1 MDTDTQ
7 AAANVQVVKAKP
19 VRKVIKGAGARSLNK
34 IPPEILNDPQLN
46 AAIANLPANYNF
58 EIHKTIWR
66 TRELKAKRVA
76 LQLPEG
82 LLIFSTV
89 IAEIVEQFTE
99 ADTVIMGD
107 VTYGACCVDDFT
119 AKALGA
125 DLLVHYGHS
134 CLIPVD
140 QTHDIKVLYVFVDIK
155 IDSVHFINSVK
166 HNFPTTKH
174 LAMVSTIQ
182 FVASLHAA
190 AKELREAGYEVTIPQ
205 TRPLSPGEILGCTA
219 PRLPQ
224 GSTLIYLGDG
234 RFHLEAAMIAN
245 PTIEAFKYDPYEK
258 KFTEEKYEHLE
269 MRQNRF
275 RAIQRAKEAKTF
287 GLILGTLGRQGST
300 KVLEYL
306 KQRLQKH
313 NKQSVIILMSE
324 IFPAKLQL
332 FGQVDAFVQVA
343 CPRLSIDW
351 GTAFEKPL
359 LTPYELSVVLGD
371 AKWRLEESEKAT
383 ELKEGESYPMD
394 FYASKSL
401 GYWTPNHK
409 PPENGDCERLP
420 NEACCGRCDKE
431 KQEQQARDEKEEQ
444 QKRLKETEN
453 SLPQAV
459 ANLLISQLA

>member
-1 MDTDTQ
+1 MDPIPPE
-7 AAANVQVVKAKP
+7 VQVVKAKP
-19 VRKVIKGAGARSLNK
+19 VRKVIKGAGAARSVNR
-34 IPPEILNDPQLN
+34 IPVEILNDSQLN
-46 AAIANLPANYNF
+46 EAIAALPSNYNF

-76 LQLPEG
+76 LQMPEG
-82 LLIFSTV
+82 LLIFSSV
-89 IAEIVEQFTE
+89 IAEIVERFTD

-140 QTHDIKVLYVFVDIK
+140 QTTGIKVLYVFVDIK

-166 HNFPTTKH
+166 HNFTTGTH
-174 LAMVSTIQ
+174 LALISTIQ

-190 AKELREAGYEVTIPQ
+190 AKELRESGYDVTIPQ
-205 TRPLSPGEILGCTA
+205 TRPLSPGEVLGCTA
-219 PRLPQ
+219 PKLPSGTQ
-224 GSTLIYLGDG
+224 VLLYLGDG

-245 PTIEAFKYDPYEK
+245 PTVRAYKYDPYDK
-258 KFTEEKYEHLE
+258 KFTEETYDHRE
-269 MRQNRF
+269 MRKNRYL
-275 RAIQRAKEAKTF
+275 AIQRAKGAKTF

-306 KQRLQKH
+306 KQRLQRH
-313 NKQSVIILMSE
+313 GKQSVIILMSE
-324 IFPAKLQL
+324 IFPQKLKL

-351 GTAFEKPL
+351 GVAFEKPL

-371 AKWRLEESEKAT
+371 AKWRLEEGD
-383 ELKEGESYPMD
+383 KENAQLVENESYPMD
-394 FYASKSL
+394 FYATKSL
-401 GYWTPNHK
+401 GFWTPNHK
-409 PPENGDCERLP
+409 PPEVGGDCDRLP
-420 NEACCGRCDKE
+420 NEECCGRCDKG
-431 KQEQQARDEKEEQ
+431 QQDA
-444 QKRLKETEN
+444 
-453 SLPQAV
+453 AV
-459 ANLLISQLA
+459 AERLSKDKATVSATPNLLIPQTA